1 MSEKIN
7 RAVFLEG
14 RKLLKRLQARFRSYF
29 PPTVETLSLGL
40 SGRATVSGKR
50 WPTPRTARRFPM
62 RCGARPA
69 VAGST
74 VT

>member
-1 MSEKIN
+1 MSEKLS
-7 RAVFLEG
+7 RAAFLEG
-14 RKLLKRLQARFRSYF
+14 RELLKRLQARFPILF
-29 PPTVETLSLGL
+29 PADRRDLKPW
-40 SGRATVSGKR
+40 ATVSGKR
-50 WPTPRTARRFPM
+50 WPTARMARRFPM